1 MEKKYPCDALTSRRT
16 FRSIRTKQMLRPIA
30 AKIISKVVEDAR
42 KSGSLPDAI
51 RLNYIIETPREEGFG
66 DYSTNIAFIL
76 APQLKKRPLDIAAM
90 LVERMRGSEYCE
102 SITVAGAGFI
112 NFSLKDSLWQQ
123 LLRDTVSM
131 GIKSL
136 YPNTGGGK
144 KVLIEFV
151 SANPTGPL
159 HIGHGRGAAVGD
171 VLSNLLER
179 TGHFVAK
186 EYYIN
191 DAGRQIKTLGRST
204 FLRLKELRGEA
215 VEYPPDLYQGD
226 YVRDLARRIID
237 EGIPVP
243 PGDEKAINF
252 LAGYASSS
260 IMDGIKNDLSEF
272 GVNFDNFF
280 LESSLYA
287 SGIVDETLRILKD
300 RGIAYEKDGA
310 LWFKTGLYE
319 KDEDRVL
326 IKSDGENTYFTS
338 DIAYHLDKFKRS
350 FDVLVDIWGSDHHGY
365 IPRLSASVQALGR
378 NKEDL
383 RFLLIQFVTLIKGG
397 KPMGMSTRS
406 GEFTTLREVMDEV
419 GRDACRFFFLMRK
432 SDAHLEFDLDLA
444 KKTSNENPVYYVQ
457 YAHAR
462 IESIFR
468 NAREAGVDTNNLSD
482 ADCTL
487 LTLKEELDLI
497 RWITRYHSVLD
508 GSARS
513 LEPHR
518 VTFYLIEIVGRFH
531 SYYNRTRVLGNDM
544 GLTRARLLLL
554 SALRDV
560 IRDGL
565 DLVGVS
571 APERM

>member
-1 MEKKYPCDALTSRRT
+1 ML
-16 FRSIRTKQMLRPIA
+16 RSIAEKILNSGIES
-30 AKIISKVVEDAR
+30 AKKA
-42 KSGSLPDAI
+42 GSIPAGV
-51 RLNYIIETPREEGFG
+51 RLNFIIETPREEGFG

-76 APQLKKRPLDIAAM
+76 APQLRKKPLDIANM
-90 LVERMRGSEYCE
+90 LVEQMKGSEYCE

-112 NFSLKDSLWQQ
+112 NFSLKDALWQQ
-123 LLRDTVSM
+123 LLRDTVSK
-131 GIKSL
+131 GIESL
-136 YPNTGGGK
+136 YPDVGGQK

-171 VLSNLLER
+171 VLSNLLKK
-179 TGHFVAK
+179 TGHTVQN

-191 DAGRQIKTLGRST
+191 DAGRQIRTLGRST
-204 FLRLKELRGEA
+204 FLRLKELRGET
-215 VEYPPDLYQGD
+215 VEYPKDLYQGD
-226 YVRDLARRIID
+226 YVRELARKAID
-237 EGIPVP
+237 EGVAVPVA
-243 PGDEKAINF
+243 EEEAISF
-252 LAGYASSS
+252 LSDYASSF

-272 GVNFDNFF
+272 GVKFDNFF

-287 SGIVDETLRILKD
+287 SGIVDETLKILKE

-350 FDVLVDIWGSDHHGY
+350 FEVLVDIWGSDHHGY
-365 IPRLSASVQALGR
+365 IPRLKASVQALGR
-378 NKEDL
+378 DKDDL
-383 RFLLIQFVTLIKGG
+383 RFLLIQFVTLIKEG
-397 KPMGMSTRS
+397 KPVGMSTRS
-406 GEFTTLREVMDEV
+406 GEFTTLREVLDEV
-419 GRDACRFFFLMRK
+419 GKDACRFFFLMRK

-444 KKTSNENPVYYVQ
+444 KKTSNENPVFYVQ

-468 NAREAGVDTNNLSD
+468 NARDAGVDTGRLTE

-487 LTLKEELDLI
+487 LTVKEELDLI
-497 RWITRYHSVLD
+497 RWITRYHSVLE
-508 GSARS
+508 GGARS

-518 VTFYLIEIVGRFH
+518 VTFYLIELVGRFH
-531 SYYNRTRVLGNDM
+531 SYYNKTRVLGNDAE
-544 GLTRARLLLL
+544 LTRARLLLL

-565 DLVGVS
+565 SLIGVS
-571 APERM
+571 APDKM